1 MTPPPAGT
9 GAAQQPFDPRSL
21 YSSSSPSSTN
31 TKPAATATATN
42 TPSSSSSTTAAA
54 SASASNGASIAIKRE
69 PSTAD
74 DADSSPGAATGSA
87 KKKPSKRR
95 KVNLACIYCRRS
107 HMTCDEGRPCQ
118 RCIKRDIGHLCHDE
132 ATPAKASHDGQK
144 EEASSSASAG
154 TPSKPT
160 KAQAATSALKVKA
173 TTSASPTDAPSSSSA
188 AVAAQ
193 QPTSISAET
202 ADTSSITTTENFFPT
217 LGLAGTAANANNTTV
232 FGSSSSGP
240 YSSVSPMSSLN
251 QANAGNANAAEF
263 NTASMFKPQAGG
275 TSMQPSASSSSNGG
289 AGGAMTAAGMLS
301 LAALFNGNVNDPNNA
316 GIATNATNS
325 GALGLN
331 QQQGG
336 TGGGEMAGLG
346 GAGWLGLGGGPG
358 GYEGGGSG
366 FGGDSA
372 GGNEFT
378 LLSEFLESLDG
389 PGFGA
394 GATPGM
400 TGTSALAGTGSGSG
414 FTPSQS
420 RRNTISGLTSMN
432 SGGGAG
438 ALEGLTALTPIQNNN
453 AAGEGSRAS
462 VPAFLA
468 TGAGSIYSS
477 GPATA
482 AGGANSFAT
491 GLGNG
496 GNSGNGNSGVE
507 NGTGKRSRRS
517 SFSATL
523 TGGGGGGG
531 GGSGSGVGSGAGAT
545 ASSSGAASGSYL
557 PSLQG
562 GSSKTER
569 FFLTAADQKDGT
581 RDERLARVIQAKYE
595 AGLLRPYNHVNG
607 YARLNRWMERNV
619 SAASKRR
626 ILKPLSV
633 FRPAFRAVAQSLTN
647 IDLVFIE
654 EAFERLL
661 LDYDR
666 VFSTQ
671 GIPACLWRRT
681 GEIYKGNKE
690 FAELVGVPIE
700 SLREGRLC
708 IYELMAEESAV
719 NYWEKYGAVSFDPGQ
734 KAVLTSCVLR
744 TKNKAIV
751 ATGGKGG
758 EVAGRKSGAA
768 SGQATPKDEEGKD
781 AAGATAGVVAA
792 GTGATS
798 TSGVLR
804 DPNNP
809 KAAFIHC
816 CFSFTIRRDQWNIPH
831 MIVGNF
837 LPTNPP

>member
-1 MTPPPAGT
+1 
-9 GAAQQPFDPRSL
+9 
-21 YSSSSPSSTN
+21 
-31 TKPAATATATN
+31 
-42 TPSSSSSTTAAA
+42 
-54 SASASNGASIAIKRE
+54 
-69 PSTAD
+69 
-74 DADSSPGAATGSA
+74 
-87 KKKPSKRR
+87 
-95 KVNLACIYCRRS
+95 
-107 HMTCDEGRPCQ
+107 MTCDEGRPCQ

-132 ATPAKASHDGQK
+132 ATPAKAHGDQDAG
-144 EEASSSASAG
+144 SSA
-154 TPSKPT
+154 TPSKP
-160 KAQAATSALKVKA
+160 KSQPAATSKA
-173 TTSASPTDAPSSSSA
+173 TAAAATGSSATPPTTTTTSAISPTAPA
-188 AVAAQ
+188 
-193 QPTSISAET
+193 T
-202 ADTSSITTTENFFPT
+202 ATDTNANFFPT
-217 LGLAGTAANANNTTV
+217 LGLGSVDAGAGGNNNGNGNSAAA
-232 FGSSSSGP
+232 FSGGSTGP

-251 QANAGNANAAEF
+251 QNNADFNAA
-263 NTASMFKPQAGG
+263 NIFKPQAAGTGSAAGG
-275 TSMQPSASSSSNGG
+275 VNMQPSTSNNGV
-289 AGGAMTAAGMLS
+289 TAAGMLS
-301 LAALFNGNVNDPNNA
+301 LASLFNMTNSANNSNNNNA
-316 GIATNATNS
+316 T
-325 GALGLN
+325 GLN
-331 QQQGG
+331 AANGS
-336 TGGGEMAGLG
+336 MAQPTQPSAASAGNNDISGLG

-400 TGTSALAGTGSGSG
+400 SGTAAQTGSGTGSG

-420 RRNTISGLTSMN
+420 RRNTVSGLTSS
-432 SGGGAG
+432 SGAMM
-438 ALEGLTALTPIQNNN
+438 EDLTALTPINNSNDRANSLSALTSSNTTNN
-453 AAGEGSRAS
+453 ASVYDAGYNGFNNPSTTTATTTAQSAGE
-462 VPAFLA
+462 
-468 TGAGSIYSS
+468 SS
-477 GPATA
+477 
-482 AGGANSFAT
+482 
-491 GLGNG
+491 
-496 GNSGNGNSGVE
+496 
-507 NGTGKRSRRS
+507 GKRSRRS
-517 SFSATL
+517 SFSAAATNNNS
-523 TGGGGGGG
+523 TSNTQQT
-531 GGSGSGVGSGAGAT
+531 SGI
-545 ASSSGAASGSYL
+545 ASGSYL

-744 TKNKAIV
+744 TKNKSIV
-751 ATGGKGG
+751 AGGGNAISAKA
-758 EVAGRKSGAA
+758 VAAQLPHSATA
-768 SGQATPKDEEGKD
+768 SGQITPIDGGGTGGAAVKEEER
-781 AAGATAGVVAA
+781 VAA

-798 TSGVLR
+798 TSGVLK

>member
-1 MTPPPAGT
+1 MTPPPPAG
-9 GAAQQPFDPRSL
+9 GASASASSSQPFDPRSL
-21 YSSSSPSSTN
+21 YSSSSPSNPKQPATTSNTN
-31 TKPAATATATN
+31 SIPA
-42 TPSSSSSTTAAA
+42 PPV
-54 SASASNGASIAIKRE
+54 KRE
-69 PSTAD
+69 PSNSHSAHD
-74 DADSSPGAATGSA
+74 DADDSSPSA
-87 KKKPSKRR
+87 SSPAGGKKKPSKRR

-132 ATPAKASHDGQK
+132 ATPAKAGDKDEQQSGAAV
-144 EEASSSASAG
+144 ASS
-154 TPSKPT
+154 TPSKPA
-160 KAQAATSALKVKA
+160 KAKPPAIKAASPSTTSTSTASTAPNVQEQNASTSAN
-173 TTSASPTDAPSSSSA
+173 
-188 AVAAQ
+188 
-193 QPTSISAET
+193 I
-202 ADTSSITTTENFFPT
+202 FPT
-217 LGLAGTAANANNTTV
+217 LGLAGSATPANAV
-232 FGSSSSGP
+232 FGSSSAGP
-240 YSSVSPMSSLN
+240 YSSMNSAP
-251 QANAGNANAAEF
+251 GEFNAA
-263 NTASMFKPQAGG
+263 NMFKPQAQVGG
-275 TSMQPSASSSSNGG
+275 GATMQQTGASSGG
-289 AGGAMTAAGMLS
+289 NAAGLIAS
-301 LAALFNGNVNDPNNA
+301 LFNNDTNNNN
-316 GIATNATNS
+316 GIPSQSVQA
-325 GALGLN
+325 N
-331 QQQGG
+331 QQQQQQV
-336 TGGGEMAGLG
+336 GGEMTGLG

-400 TGTSALAGTGSGSG
+400 SGTSAIGAGTGSG

-420 RRNTISGLTSMN
+420 RRNTISGL
-432 SGGGAG
+432 GGMD
-438 ALEGLTALTPIQNNN
+438 GLTALTPINGGN
-453 AAGEGSRAS
+453 AA
-462 VPAFLA
+462 V
-468 TGAGSIYSS
+468 SS
-477 GPATA
+477 TA
-482 AGGANSFAT
+482 AGGGAGSMY
-491 GLGNG
+491 
-496 GNSGNGNSGVE
+496 NSGSFGSGVI
-507 NGTGKRSRRS
+507 NATNSNTGDTGSGKRSRRS
-517 SFSATL
+517 SFSAAPT
-523 TGGGGGGG
+523 
-531 GGSGSGVGSGAGAT
+531 AG
-545 ASSSGAASGSYL
+545 ASSSNTSSALASGSYI

-562 GSSKTER
+562 GSTKQER

-633 FRPAFRAVAQSLTN
+633 FRPAFRAVAQSLTT

-744 TKNKAIV
+744 TKNKSIV
-751 ATGGKGG
+751 ANSGRDGKKGG
-758 EVAGRKSGAA
+758 G
-768 SGQATPKDEEGKD
+768 GQQTEGGD
-781 AAGATAGVVAA
+781 VAA

-798 TSGVLR
+798 TSGVLK
-804 DPNNP
+804 DPTNP

-831 MIVGNF
+831 LIVGNF
-837 LPTNPP
+837 LPTNPT

>member
-1 MTPPPAGT
+1 MTPPSPGKSTA
-9 GAAQQPFDPRSL
+9 AAQFDPRSL
-21 YSSSSPSSTN
+21 YSSASPS
-31 TKPAATATATN
+31 TAHAKS
-42 TPSSSSSTTAAA
+42 PAAA
-54 SASASNGASIAIKRE
+54 SASNSKRE
-69 PSTAD
+69 PSSSAAGD
-74 DADSSPGAATGSA
+74 DADSSPGATSSG

-132 ATPAKASHDGQK
+132 ATPAKAHTDVK
-144 EEASSSASAG
+144 EEGGS
-154 TPSKPT
+154 PSKV
-160 KAQAATSALKVKA
+160 KEKVKA
-173 TTSASPTDAPSSSSA
+173 ESPATTPPVPSAR
-188 AVAAQ
+188 
-193 QPTSISAET
+193 
-202 ADTSSITTTENFFPT
+202 
-217 LGLAGTAANANNTTV
+217 LGASGDANAATNSSNV
-232 FGSSSSGP
+232 FGGGSAGP
-240 YSSVSPMSSLN
+240 YSSISGLN
-251 QANAGNANAAEF
+251 QSNNSNNNAAGF
-263 NTASMFKPQAGG
+263 DASNIFKPQAMGVEDAG
-275 TSMQPSASSSSNGG
+275 PTSSGSSANGG
-289 AGGAMTAAGMLS
+289 ISAAGMLS
-301 LAALFNGNVNDPNNA
+301 LASLFQNSINNSSDANANTNTNQAPSAQAVNA
-316 GIATNATNS
+316 GN
-325 GALGLN
+325 N
-331 QQQGG
+331 QQQS
-336 TGGGEMAGLG
+336 GEMSGLG

-400 TGTSALAGTGSGSG
+400 TGTSATMAGTGSGSG

-420 RRNTISGLTSMN
+420 RRNTISGL
-432 SGGGAG
+432 GGGTFD
-438 ALEGLTALTPIQNNN
+438 GLTALTPIHNNADSTSRTSLPALSPTTGANTVYNSGSSTAAAGNSTFGSGNINNN
-453 AAGEGSRAS
+453 
-462 VPAFLA
+462 
-468 TGAGSIYSS
+468 TSS
-477 GPATA
+477 
-482 AGGANSFAT
+482 S
-491 GLGNG
+491 
-496 GNSGNGNSGVE
+496 E
-507 NGTGKRSRRS
+507 NGTGKRSRGS
-517 SFSATL
+517 SLSAAPSNSN
-523 TGGGGGGG
+523 TG
-531 GGSGSGVGSGAGAT
+531 V
-545 ASSSGAASGSYL
+545 ASGSYL

-619 SAASKRR
+619 STASKRR

-744 TKNKAIV
+744 TKNKSIV
-751 ATGGKGG
+751 AT
-758 EVAGRKSGAA
+758 SGASKARDSIQAQLPRSATA
-768 SGQATPKDEEGKD
+768 SGQITPREEAKEDEGK
-781 AAGATAGVVAA
+781 VAA

-798 TSGVLR
+798 TSGVLK

>member
-1 MTPPPAGT
+1 
-9 GAAQQPFDPRSL
+9 
-21 YSSSSPSSTN
+21 
-31 TKPAATATATN
+31 
-42 TPSSSSSTTAAA
+42 
-54 SASASNGASIAIKRE
+54 
-69 PSTAD
+69 
-74 DADSSPGAATGSA
+74 
-87 KKKPSKRR
+87 
-95 KVNLACIYCRRS
+95 
-107 HMTCDEGRPCQ
+107 MTCDEGRPCQ

-132 ATPAKASHDGQK
+132 ATPAKANHDK
-144 EEASSSASAG
+144 DETSSASVG
-154 TPSKPT
+154 TPSKAT
-160 KAQAATSALKVKA
+160 TEAQTAAKVKTA
-173 TTSASPTDAPSSSSA
+173 ASASPTEPPSSSA
-188 AVAAQ
+188 AQ
-193 QPTSISAET
+193 QSTSIPAEV
-202 ADTSSITTTENFFPT
+202 ADASTTTTENFFPT
-217 LGLAGTAANANNTTV
+217 LGLAGTAASANNNAV
-232 FGSSSSGP
+232 FSSSSSGP

-251 QANAGNANAAEF
+251 QSNAGNANAEF
-263 NTASMFKPQAGG
+263 NAASIFKPQAGG

-289 AGGAMTAAGMLS
+289 AGGMAAAGMLS
-301 LAALFNGNVNDPNNA
+301 LAPLFNNNVNDPNVNANSGMAQPVNA
-316 GIATNATNS
+316 GN
-325 GALGLN
+325 N

-336 TGGGEMAGLG
+336 SGGEMSGLG

-420 RRNTISGLTSMN
+420 RRNTISGLTSGN
-432 SGGGAG
+432 TF
-438 ALEGLTALTPIQNNN
+438 EGLTALTPIHSN
-453 AAGEGSRAS
+453 AGGAEGRSS
-462 VPAFLA
+462 VPALSS
-468 TGAGSIYSS
+468 TGGGAGSIYNS
-477 GPATA
+477 GSANA
-482 AGGANSFAT
+482 AGGINALGT
-491 GLGNG
+491 GLI
-496 GNSGNGNSGVE
+496 NSGSNSNSNSGVE

-517 SFSATL
+517 SFSAAL
-523 TGGGGGGG
+523 TGGN
-531 GGSGSGVGSGAGAT
+531 GGSSAA
-545 ASSSGAASGSYL
+545 ANSSNAASGSYL

-751 ATGGKGG
+751 ASSGSSGGKG
-758 EVAGRKSGAA
+758 RKGDVGSGCV
-768 SGQATPKDEEGKD
+768 TPKEEGRE
-781 AAGATAGVVAA
+781 GVGA

-798 TSGVLR
+798 TSGVLK

-809 KAAFIHC
+809 KVAFIHC

>member
-1 MTPPPAGT
+1 M
-9 GAAQQPFDPRSL
+9 QQS
-21 YSSSSPSSTN
+21 
-31 TKPAATATATN
+31 
-42 TPSSSSSTTAAA
+42 
-54 SASASNGASIAIKRE
+54 GASSGGNAAGLIA
-69 PSTAD
+69 SLF
-74 DADSSPGAATGSA
+74 
-87 KKKPSKRR
+87 
-95 KVNLACIYCRRS
+95 NN
-107 HMTCDEGRPCQ
+107 
-118 RCIKRDIGHLCHDE
+118 
-132 ATPAKASHDGQK
+132 
-144 EEASSSASAG
+144 
-154 TPSKPT
+154 
-160 KAQAATSALKVKA
+160 
-173 TTSASPTDAPSSSSA
+173 
-188 AVAAQ
+188 
-193 QPTSISAET
+193 
-202 ADTSSITTTENFFPT
+202 DT
-217 LGLAGTAANANNTTV
+217 NNN
-232 FGSSSSGP
+232 GIP
-240 YSSVSPMSSLN
+240 NQSV
-251 QANAGNANAAEF
+251 QAN
-263 NTASMFKPQAGG
+263 PQQQQQQQQQAGG
-275 TSMQPSASSSSNGG
+275 E
-289 AGGAMTAAGMLS
+289 MT
-301 LAALFNGNVNDPNNA
+301 
-316 GIATNATNS
+316 
-325 GALGLN
+325 
-331 QQQGG
+331 
-336 TGGGEMAGLG
+336 GLG

-400 TGTSALAGTGSGSG
+400 SGTSAIGAGTGSG

-420 RRNTISGLTSMN
+420 RRNTISGL
-432 SGGGAG
+432 GGMD
-438 ALEGLTALTPIQNNN
+438 GLTALTPINGGN
-453 AAGEGSRAS
+453 AAVSSTAGGG
-462 VPAFLA
+462 
-468 TGAGSIYSS
+468 GAGSMY
-477 GPATA
+477 
-482 AGGANSFAT
+482 
-491 GLGNG
+491 
-496 GNSGNGNSGVE
+496 NSGSFGSGVI
-507 NGTGKRSRRS
+507 NATNSNTDTGSGKRSRRS
-517 SFSATL
+517 SFSAAPT
-523 TGGGGGGG
+523 
-531 GGSGSGVGSGAGAT
+531 AGAN
-545 ASSSGAASGSYL
+545 SSTGTSSALASGSYI

-562 GSSKTER
+562 GSTKQER

-633 FRPAFRAVAQSLTN
+633 FRPAFRAVAQSLTT

-744 TKNKAIV
+744 TKNKSIV
-751 ATGGKGG
+751 ANSGRDGKKGQQTEGG
-758 EVAGRKSGAA
+758 
-768 SGQATPKDEEGKD
+768 D
-781 AAGATAGVVAA
+781 VAA

-798 TSGVLR
+798 TSGVLK
-804 DPNNP
+804 DPANP

-831 MIVGNF
+831 LIVGNF
-837 LPTNPP
+837 LPTNPT

>member
-1 MTPPPAGT
+1 M
-9 GAAQQPFDPRSL
+9 
-21 YSSSSPSSTN
+21 
-31 TKPAATATATN
+31 
-42 TPSSSSSTTAAA
+42 
-54 SASASNGASIAIKRE
+54 
-69 PSTAD
+69 
-74 DADSSPGAATGSA
+74 
-87 KKKPSKRR
+87 
-95 KVNLACIYCRRS
+95 
-107 HMTCDEGRPCQ
+107 
-118 RCIKRDIGHLCHDE
+118 CHDE
-132 ATPAKASHDGQK
+132 QATPASKT
-144 EEASSSASAG
+144 EEPATEGVG
-154 TPSKPT
+154 TPSKSE
-160 KAQAATSALKVKA
+160 KKVEEE
-173 TTSASPTDAPSSSSA
+173 SE
-188 AVAAQ
+188 
-193 QPTSISAET
+193 I
-202 ADTSSITTTENFFPT
+202 FPT
-217 LGLAGTAANANNTTV
+217 LGLASLTPSTNNNNTALA
-232 FGSSSSGP
+232 
-240 YSSVSPMSSLN
+240 SL
-251 QANAGNANAAEF
+251 F
-263 NTASMFKPQAGG
+263 NTN
-275 TSMQPSASSSSNGG
+275 TSTNPAQPSASAPATAQSESS
-289 AGGAMTAAGMLS
+289 AGGGS
-301 LAALFNGNVNDPNNA
+301 
-316 GIATNATNS
+316 
-325 GALGLN
+325 GLN
-331 QQQGG
+331 
-336 TGGGEMAGLG
+336 

-358 GYEGGGSG
+358 GFEGGGSG

-400 TGTSALAGTGSGSG
+400 SNNNLPTGL
-414 FTPSQS
+414 TPSQS
-420 RRNTISGLTSMN
+420 RRNTISNPSTSN
-432 SGGGAG
+432 S
-438 ALEGLTALTPIQNNN
+438 LIEGFSITPINPPAPAPSFYPANDSSSGYNN
-453 AAGEGSRAS
+453 G
-462 VPAFLA
+462 
-468 TGAGSIYSS
+468 YSS
-477 GPATA
+477 
-482 AGGANSFAT
+482 
-491 GLGNG
+491 
-496 GNSGNGNSGVE
+496 SGMEKE
-507 NGTGKRSRRS
+507 NGKRSRRN
-517 SFSATL
+517 SA
-523 TGGGGGGG
+523 
-531 GGSGSGVGSGAGAT
+531 ST
-545 ASSSGAASGSYL
+545 AQASGSYL

-619 SAASKRR
+619 SSASKRR

-647 IDLVFIE
+647 IDLIFIE

-751 ATGGKGG
+751 ATGTGAGAIATATATGSGG
-758 EVAGRKSGAA
+758 GSASRAIQAQLPRSATA
-768 SGQATPKDEEGKD
+768 SGQITPAEVKEEEK
-781 AAGATAGVVAA
+781 AVAA

-798 TSGVLR
+798 TSGVLK

-837 LPTNPP
+837 LPTNPT

>member
-9 GAAQQPFDPRSL
+9 QPFDPRSL
-21 YSSSSPSSTN
+21 YSSSSSSSPN
-31 TKPAATATATN
+31 KPAAA
-42 TPSSSSSTTAAA
+42 SSSP
-54 SASASNGASIAIKRE
+54 SAASNGSAVKRE
-69 PSTAD
+69 PSATRGD
-74 DADSSPGAATGSA
+74 DADSSPGAAGSTA
-87 KKKPSKRR
+87 GGKKKPSKRR

-132 ATPAKASHDGQK
+132 ATPAKANDHSDTAPG
-144 EEASSSASAG
+144 ASA
-154 TPSKPT
+154 TPSKP
-160 KAQAATSALKVKA
+160 KAQT
-173 TTSASPTDAPSSSSA
+173 SSA
-188 AVAAQ
+188 ASKPTP
-193 QPTSISAET
+193 PTSAPAPASLPAPATST
-202 ADTSSITTTENFFPT
+202 ASDTAAAAAAAAANNFFPT
-217 LGLAGTAANANNTTV
+217 LGLAGTSAGAVPSGGNNPV
-232 FGSSSSGP
+232 FGGGSAGP

-251 QANAGNANAAEF
+251 QQEF
-263 NTASMFKPQAGG
+263 NTANIFKPQAASSLGG
-275 TSMQPSASSSSNGG
+275 SAMQPSPSSGG
-289 AGGAMTAAGMLS
+289 VTAAGMLS
-301 LAALFNGNVNDPNNA
+301 LASLFQNSINNNNNGSTDSNTAPSNPATSLPPPAPSASATAQSGNA
-316 GIATNATNS
+316 NAN
-325 GALGLN
+325 A
-331 QQQGG
+331 
-336 TGGGEMAGLG
+336 GEMAGLG

-400 TGTSALAGTGSGSG
+400 TGNVGTGTGSGSG

-420 RRNTISGLTSMN
+420 RRNTISGLTS
-432 SGGGAG
+432 GAG
-438 ALEGLTALTPIQNNN
+438 MLEGLTALTPINNN
-453 AAGEGSRAS
+453 DSRAS
-462 VPAFLA
+462 LPAL
-468 TGAGSIYSS
+468 GASNNSMYNPGPSSSSTANMTSFNNNGSSLTNTNES
-477 GPATA
+477 G
-482 AGGANSFAT
+482 S
-491 GLGNG
+491 
-496 GNSGNGNSGVE
+496 
-507 NGTGKRSRRS
+507 GKRSRRS
-517 SFSATL
+517 SFSAATS
-523 TGGGGGGG
+523 TGNTNNTTNTTSA
-531 GGSGSGVGSGAGAT
+531 SGQ
-545 ASSSGAASGSYL
+545 SSGMASGSYL
-557 PSLQG
+557 PSLSG

-647 IDLVFIE
+647 IDLIFIE

-751 ATGGKGG
+751 AAGGSASGIGGKENTAGG
-758 EVAGRKSGAA
+758 NSKAAMNAINAQLPRSATA
-768 SGQATPKDEEGKD
+768 SGQITPNNSTNEHKDLKEIKEDNPPQPKKTN
-781 AAGATAGVVAA
+781 AAGVVTAN
-792 GTGATS
+792 TGATIS
-798 TSGVLR
+798 SGVLK

>member
-1 MTPPPAGT
+1 MSPPLP
-9 GAAQQPFDPRSL
+9 GAAPAPATSSQPFDPRSL
-21 YSSSSPSSTN
+21 YSSFSPSNAKKIASA
-31 TKPAATATATN
+31 P
-42 TPSSSSSTTAAA
+42 PTAA
-54 SASASNGASIAIKRE
+54 STSNGSPVAIAVKRE
-69 PSTAD
+69 SSVND
-74 DADSSPGAATGSA
+74 DAAEDSSPGASSAAA

-132 ATPAKASHDGQK
+132 ATPAKALHDGK
-144 EEASSSASAG
+144 DESSANA
-154 TPSKPT
+154 TPSKPAKT
-160 KAQAATSALKVKA
+160 RTSAAAATPKHQAHSSNPTSSATA
-173 TTSASPTDAPSSSSA
+173 APPSASASESRNASTP
-188 AVAAQ
+188 
-193 QPTSISAET
+193 
-202 ADTSSITTTENFFPT
+202 TTTDLFPT
-217 LGLAGTAANANNTTV
+217 LGLAGSTAANNTPYASSSAVPYSSLNNNATGAD
-232 FGSSSSGP
+232 FNAAHGFKPQAAAEAAMQPSSSSSG
-240 YSSVSPMSSLN
+240 
-251 QANAGNANAAEF
+251 AA
-263 NTASMFKPQAGG
+263 T
-275 TSMQPSASSSSNGG
+275 
-289 AGGAMTAAGMLS
+289 GMLS
-301 LAALFNGNVNDPNNA
+301 LASLFNNDTNNNA
-316 GIATNATNS
+316 NASAVSAAQPAQPFAAPNS
-325 GALGLN
+325 Q
-331 QQQGG
+331 QQQGAA
-336 TGGGEMAGLG
+336 GELTGLG

-400 TGTSALAGTGSGSG
+400 SGTSATMAGTGSGSG

-420 RRNTISGLTSMN
+420 RRNTISGI
-432 SGGGAG
+432 AG
-438 ALEGLTALTPIQNNN
+438 LEGLTALTAINGGSSNAVLPST
-453 AAGEGSRAS
+453 AAGA
-462 VPAFLA
+462 
-468 TGAGSIYSS
+468 GAGSIYNAASAVNAFGS
-477 GPATA
+477 GII
-482 AGGANSFAT
+482 N
-491 GLGNG
+491 LGNSSNNASEPG
-496 GNSGNGNSGVE
+496 P
-507 NGTGKRSRRS
+507 GKRSRRS
-517 SFSATL
+517 SFSAAPTA
-523 TGGGGGGG
+523 TGTVIGTGTGPGPGPGGGYG
-531 GGSGSGVGSGAGAT
+531 GGSS
-545 ASSSGAASGSYL
+545 ASSSSNLASGSYL

-562 GSSKTER
+562 GSTKQER

-633 FRPAFRAVAQSLTN
+633 FRPAFRAVAQSLTT

-744 TKNKAIV
+744 TKNKSIV
-751 ATGGKGG
+751 ATSGK
-758 EVAGRKSGAA
+758 EGAKRSASA
-768 SGQATPKDEEGKD
+768 SGQITPVTGETRRKEHG
-781 AAGATAGVVAA
+781 VAA

-798 TSGVLR
+798 TSGVLK

-837 LPTNPP
+837 LPTNPT

>member
-1 MTPPPAGT
+1 
-9 GAAQQPFDPRSL
+9 
-21 YSSSSPSSTN
+21 
-31 TKPAATATATN
+31 
-42 TPSSSSSTTAAA
+42 
-54 SASASNGASIAIKRE
+54 
-69 PSTAD
+69 
-74 DADSSPGAATGSA
+74 
-87 KKKPSKRR
+87 
-95 KVNLACIYCRRS
+95 
-107 HMTCDEGRPCQ
+107 
-118 RCIKRDIGHLCHDE
+118 
-132 ATPAKASHDGQK
+132 
-144 EEASSSASAG
+144 
-154 TPSKPT
+154 
-160 KAQAATSALKVKA
+160 
-173 TTSASPTDAPSSSSA
+173 
-188 AVAAQ
+188 
-193 QPTSISAET
+193 
-202 ADTSSITTTENFFPT
+202 
-217 LGLAGTAANANNTTV
+217 
-232 FGSSSSGP
+232 
-240 YSSVSPMSSLN
+240 MSSLN
-251 QANAGNANAAEF
+251 QNNNQEF
-263 NTASMFKPQAGG
+263 NTANIFKPQVSVNTNNAQGG
-275 TSMQPSASSSSNGG
+275 FGMQQTASGSGV
-289 AGGAMTAAGMLS
+289 TAAGMLS
-301 LAALFNGNVNDPNNA
+301 LASLFQNNINHNSA
-316 GIATNATNS
+316 ATSNTATQTTQGINS
-325 GALGLN
+325 GVAGN
-331 QQQGG
+331 QSD
-336 TGGGEMAGLG
+336 MSGLG
-346 GAGWLGLGGGPG
+346 SAGWLGLGGGPG

-400 TGTSALAGTGSGSG
+400 TGTAAMSGTGSGSG
-414 FTPSQS
+414 FTPTQS
-420 RRNTISGLTSMN
+420 RRNTISGLTPFTSNASMT
-432 SGGGAG
+432 
-438 ALEGLTALTPIQNNN
+438 EGLTALTPLNNSNTSNTATNNTSEDTTSGGVSRTSLPTLPSIYDSTSSASGGTGFNNFNN
-453 AAGEGSRAS
+453 AA
-462 VPAFLA
+462 
-468 TGAGSIYSS
+468 SS
-477 GPATA
+477 SSSSFGPP
-482 AGGANSFAT
+482 GNSSNNANS
-491 GLGNG
+491 N
-496 GNSGNGNSGVE
+496 E
-507 NGTGKRSRRS
+507 NGVGKRSRRS
-517 SFSATL
+517 SFSAAT
-523 TGGGGGGG
+523 TTSASA
-531 GGSGSGVGSGAGAT
+531 SGQNSGI
-545 ASSSGAASGSYL
+545 ASGSYL

-751 ATGGKGG
+751 AGGSVSGKAGSTAKGENG
-758 EVAGRKSGAA
+758 KATHAINAQLPRSATA
-768 SGQATPKDEEGKD
+768 SGQITPNLASDSSKELKDSKED
-781 AAGATAGVVAA
+781 AGDKPNVVAA

-798 TSGVLR
+798 TSGVLK

>member
-1 MTPPPAGT
+1 MTPPAAGT
-9 GAAQQPFDPRSL
+9 PFDPRSL
-21 YSSSSPSSTN
+21 YSSN
-31 TKPAATATATN
+31 AAKPAATA
-42 TPSSSSSTTAAA
+42 SSSP
-54 SASASNGASIAIKRE
+54 SAASNGSTAKRE
-69 PSTAD
+69 TSATGD
-74 DADSSPGAATGSA
+74 DDNSPGATGGA
-87 KKKPSKRR
+87 AGKKKPSKRR

-132 ATPAKASHDGQK
+132 ATPAKASGDHNDAS
-144 EEASSSASAG
+144 ASS
-154 TPSKPT
+154 TPSKPQ
-160 KAQAATSALKVKA
+160 AQAKSAQKATPPT
-173 TTSASPTDAPSSSSA
+173 TTSAPAIPTAAATTADASA
-188 AVAAQ
+188 AG
-193 QPTSISAET
+193 T
-202 ADTSSITTTENFFPT
+202 AGNFFPT
-217 LGLAGTAANANNTTV
+217 LGLAGAGANAGAANSAV
-232 FGSSSSGP
+232 FGGGSSGP
-240 YSSVSPMSSLN
+240 YSSVSPLSSLN
-251 QANAGNANAAEF
+251 QQGTEFNAA
-263 NTASMFKPQAGG
+263 NIFKPQATASNASLGG
-275 TSMQPSASSSSNGG
+275 TSMQPSSSSSGG
-289 AGGAMTAAGMLS
+289 MTAAGMLS
-301 LAALFNGNVNDPNNA
+301 LASLFQNTINNTNNTTSSGSGTNDPNSATSVAQQPSASASAAGAPSGNA
-316 GIATNATNS
+316 G
-325 GALGLN
+325 
-331 QQQGG
+331 
-336 TGGGEMAGLG
+336 EMGGLG
-346 GAGWLGLGGGPG
+346 SAGWLGLGGGPG

-400 TGTSALAGTGSGSG
+400 TGTAGTGTGTGTGSG

-420 RRNTISGLTSMN
+420 RRNTISSMTPATS
-432 SGGGAG
+432 G
-438 ALEGLTALTPIQNNN
+438 ALFEGLTALTPINSGADTRSSLPALGASNNSN
-453 AAGEGSRAS
+453 
-462 VPAFLA
+462 
-468 TGAGSIYSS
+468 YSS
-477 GPATA
+477 TA
-482 AGGANSFAT
+482 SNTTNFNAPFGSSI
-491 GLGNG
+491 G
-496 GNSGNGNSGVE
+496 GNSAANGNTTAESG
-507 NGTGKRSRRS
+507 GKRSRRS
-517 SFSATL
+517 SFSAAT
-523 TGGGGGGG
+523 
-531 GGSGSGVGSGAGAT
+531 SGSNATNTANSSSNNNGNTT
-545 ASSSGAASGSYL
+545 ASAANSGVASGSYL

-647 IDLVFIE
+647 IDLIFIE

-751 ATGGKGG
+751 AGGVAAGGK
-758 EVAGRKSGAA
+758 ESKAMNAINAQLPRSATA
-768 SGQATPKDEEGKD
+768 SGQITPKEAKETSVKELKDEQGDKTTGS
-781 AAGATAGVVAA
+781 AVVAA

-798 TSGVLR
+798 TSGVLK

>member
-1 MTPPPAGT
+1 MA
-9 GAAQQPFDPRSL
+9 
-21 YSSSSPSSTN
+21 
-31 TKPAATATATN
+31 
-42 TPSSSSSTTAAA
+42 
-54 SASASNGASIAIKRE
+54 
-69 PSTAD
+69 
-74 DADSSPGAATGSA
+74 
-87 KKKPSKRR
+87 
-95 KVNLACIYCRRS
+95 
-107 HMTCDEGRPCQ
+107 
-118 RCIKRDIGHLCHDE
+118 
-132 ATPAKASHDGQK
+132 
-144 EEASSSASAG
+144 
-154 TPSKPT
+154 
-160 KAQAATSALKVKA
+160 
-173 TTSASPTDAPSSSSA
+173 
-188 AVAAQ
+188 
-193 QPTSISAET
+193 
-202 ADTSSITTTENFFPT
+202 
-217 LGLAGTAANANNTTV
+217 
-232 FGSSSSGP
+232 
-240 YSSVSPMSSLN
+240 
-251 QANAGNANAAEF
+251 
-263 NTASMFKPQAGG
+263 
-275 TSMQPSASSSSNGG
+275 
-289 AGGAMTAAGMLS
+289 AAGMLS
-301 LAALFNGNVNDPNNA
+301 LAPLFNNNVNDPNVNANSGMAQPVNA
-316 GIATNATNS
+316 GN
-325 GALGLN
+325 N

-336 TGGGEMAGLG
+336 SGGEMSGLG

-420 RRNTISGLTSMN
+420 RRNTISGLTSGN
-432 SGGGAG
+432 TF
-438 ALEGLTALTPIQNNN
+438 EGLTALTPIHSN
-453 AAGEGSRAS
+453 AGGAEGRSS
-462 VPAFLA
+462 VPALSS
-468 TGAGSIYSS
+468 TGGGAGSIYNS
-477 GPATA
+477 GSANA
-482 AGGANSFAT
+482 AGGINALGT
-491 GLGNG
+491 GLI
-496 GNSGNGNSGVE
+496 NSGSNSNSNSGVE

-517 SFSATL
+517 SFSAAL
-523 TGGGGGGG
+523 TGGN
-531 GGSGSGVGSGAGAT
+531 GGSSAA
-545 ASSSGAASGSYL
+545 ANSSNAASGSYL

-751 ATGGKGG
+751 ASSGSSGGKG
-758 EVAGRKSGAA
+758 RKGDVGSGCV
-768 SGQATPKDEEGKD
+768 TPKEEGRE
-781 AAGATAGVVAA
+781 GVGA

-798 TSGVLR
+798 TSGVLK

-809 KAAFIHC
+809 KVAFIHC

>member
-9 GAAQQPFDPRSL
+9 GAAPQPFDPRSL
-21 YSSSSPSSTN
+21 YSSASPAGT
-31 TKPAATATATN
+31 AAKTSAAAQA
-42 TPSSSSSTTAAA
+42 PSSSTP
-54 SASASNGASIAIKRE
+54 SNGAVKRE

-74 DADSSPGAATGSA
+74 DADSSPGAGSAA

-132 ATPAKASHDGQK
+132 ATPAKAHHDGHK
-144 EEASSSASAG
+144 EEASSSATA
-154 TPSKPT
+154 TPSKPA
-160 KAQAATSALKVKA
+160 KAQAAAGAKVKKA
-173 TTSASPTDAPSSSSA
+173 AASASPTDPASSSA
-188 AVAAQ
+188 TAQ
-193 QPTSISAET
+193 NSTSIPAAET
-202 ADTSSITTTENFFPT
+202 AVTSTTTADNFFPT
-217 LGLAGTAANANNTTV
+217 LGLAGTAASANDTAV
-232 FGSSSSGP
+232 FSSTSSGP

-251 QANAGNANAAEF
+251 QNNANNASAAEF
-263 NTASMFKPQAGG
+263 NAASMFKPQAGA
-275 TSMQPSASSSSNGG
+275 TSMQPTASASSNGG
-289 AGGAMTAAGMLS
+289 AGGISAAGMLS
-301 LAALFNGNVNDPNNA
+301 LASLFNNNNNNNSVNDLNNA
-316 GIATNATNS
+316 GGVSNANTAS
-325 GALGLN
+325 GMGPAVN
-331 QQQGG
+331 QQQAGA
-336 TGGGEMAGLG
+336 GGGGAGGAELSGLG

-420 RRNTISGLTSMN
+420 RRNTISGWTSGN
-432 SGGGAG
+432 TFD
-438 ALEGLTALTPIQNNN
+438 GLTALTPIQNTS
-453 AAGEGSRAS
+453 AAEGRSS
-462 VPAFLA
+462 VPAFSS
-468 TGAGSIYSS
+468 TGGNAGTVYNS
-477 GPATA
+477 GSANA
-482 AGGANSFAT
+482 AGGTNNFGS
-491 GLGNG
+491 GVV
-496 GNSGNGNSGVE
+496 NSGNNSNSGVE

-523 TGGGGGGG
+523 AG
-531 GGSGSGVGSGAGAT
+531 GGSGSGGAT
-545 ASSSGAASGSYL
+545 AANSSGAASGSYL

-581 RDERLARVIQAKYE
+581 RDERLAGVIQAKYE

-751 ATGGKGG
+751 ATSWRD
-758 EVAGRKSGAA
+758 ARRSGPA
-768 SGQATPKDEEGKD
+768 SGQITPNPAIEKED
-781 AAGATAGVVAA
+781 AKEAGAVAA

-798 TSGVLR
+798 TSGVLK

-837 LPTNPP
+837 LPTNPS

>member
-1 MTPPPAGT
+1 MTPPP
-9 GAAQQPFDPRSL
+9 PFDPRSL
-21 YSSSSPSSTN
+21 YSSTNAFSSTSTSN
-31 TKPAATATATN
+31 TTSTG
-42 TPSSSSSTTAAA
+42 TPSRPNLA
-54 SASASNGASIAIKRE
+54 SASPAPSGPSSKRE
-69 PSTAD
+69 LSGGAGD
-74 DADSSPGAATGSA
+74 DAESFPCTAGAGG

-132 ATPAKASHDGQK
+132 ATPAKVHGGGDG
-144 EEASSSASAG
+144 EMGSSG
-154 TPSKPT
+154 TPSKAKVQS
-160 KAQAATSALKVKA
+160 KAGTGVGSGSATPPPPAATGANA
-173 TTSASPTDAPSSSSA
+173 SAS
-188 AVAAQ
+188 
-193 QPTSISAET
+193 
-202 ADTSSITTTENFFPT
+202 NFFPT
-217 LGLAGTAANANNTTV
+217 LGLGSTDAGAAGGSNSGNGNNGGSA
-232 FGSSSSGP
+232 FNGSSNGP
-240 YSSVSPMSSLN
+240 YSSASPMSSLN
-251 QANAGNANAAEF
+251 QNNYAEF
-263 NTASMFKPQAGG
+263 GAANMFKQQPQPQPQPQPPTTSTAPAQGG
-275 TSMQPSASSSSNGG
+275 ASMQPSTSNNN
-289 AGGAMTAAGMLS
+289 AGMLS
-301 LAALFNGNVNDPNNA
+301 LASLFNMTNPTPSTTTTTTNNNNNTTTA
-316 GIATNATNS
+316 
-325 GALGLN
+325 
-331 QQQGG
+331 QGG
-336 TGGGEMAGLG
+336 SVGNGNISQPTQPTTSAPSGDISDLG
-346 GAGWLGLGGGPG
+346 GAGWLGLGG

-378 LLSEFLESLDG
+378 LLSEFLESLDR
-389 PGFGA
+389 PGFVA

-400 TGTSALAGTGSGSG
+400 TGAAAQTSSGL
-414 FTPSQS
+414 TPSQS
-420 RRNTISGLTSMN
+420 RRNTISGLAST
-432 SGGGAG
+432 SGGMM
-438 ALEGLTALTPIQNNN
+438 EGLTALTPINANANNDRSNSLSALTSSNNTGNIYDPNSGSGYNGFNTTTQQPTQNNERN
-453 AAGEGSRAS
+453 
-462 VPAFLA
+462 
-468 TGAGSIYSS
+468 
-477 GPATA
+477 
-482 AGGANSFAT
+482 
-491 GLGNG
+491 
-496 GNSGNGNSGVE
+496 
-507 NGTGKRSRRS
+507 GKRSRRS
-517 SFSATL
+517 SFSASTSAN
-523 TGGGGGGG
+523 TTTTT
-531 GGSGSGVGSGAGAT
+531 T
-545 ASSSGAASGSYL
+545 AAQGNSSIASGSYL

-626 ILKPLSV
+626 ILKPLCV

-700 SLREGRLC
+700 GLREGRLC

-751 ATGGKGG
+751 AGGVGSGG
-758 EVAGRKSGAA
+758 TAQSAKSIAAQLARSGSA
-768 SGQATPKDEEGKD
+768 SGQQTPITEGRVGGGIGMKEDEK
-781 AAGATAGVVAA
+781 VAA
-792 GTGATS
+792 ETGATS
-798 TSGVLR
+798 TSGVLK

-837 LPTNPP
+837 LPTNPS

>member
-1 MTPPPAGT
+1 MTPSPSGT
-9 GAAQQPFDPRSL
+9 AAPFDPRSL
-21 YSSSSPSSTN
+21 YSSNNTNSTS
-31 TKPAATATATN
+31 TPAKPPQA
-42 TPSSSSSTTAAA
+42 SSSNG
-54 SASASNGASIAIKRE
+54 SASVKREQGASIA
-69 PSTAD
+69 D
-74 DADSSPGAATGSA
+74 DAGNSPSSGG

-132 ATPAKASHDGQK
+132 ATPAKANEPH
-144 EEASSSASAG
+144 EAPASS
-154 TPSKPT
+154 TPSKPRT
-160 KAQAATSALKVKA
+160 HASASTAKPATEVASTSAP
-173 TTSASPTDAPSSSSA
+173 TTSATLGAVTALASTD
-188 AVAAQ
+188 
-193 QPTSISAET
+193 TN
-202 ADTSSITTTENFFPT
+202 NFFPT
-217 LGLAGTAANANNTTV
+217 LGVQPAAPASSASSNSASAAA
-232 FGSSSSGP
+232 FSGGSAGP
-240 YSSVSPMSSLN
+240 YSSVSPLSSLN
-251 QANAGNANAAEF
+251 QNNDFNPAAI
-263 NTASMFKPQAGG
+263 FKPQASAAASVG
-275 TSMQPSASSSSNGG
+275 SLAMQPSTSSGASGD
-289 AGGAMTAAGMLS
+289 MAANNMLS
-301 LAALFNGNVNDPNNA
+301 LASLFQNSINGSTPNP
-316 GIATNATNS
+316 NS
-325 GALGLN
+325 VSTSLAAPTQSVGAPAPN
-331 QQQGG
+331 QD
-336 TGGGEMAGLG
+336 MSGLG

-400 TGTSALAGTGSGSG
+400 TAAGASGSG
-414 FTPSQS
+414 LTPSQS
-420 RRNTISGLTSMN
+420 RRNTISGLAPS
-432 SGGGAG
+432 SGVGAFD
-438 ALEGLTALTPIQNNN
+438 GLTALTPINNSETSAHARASLPTMPSASAPGMYDSGSASIGGTAGFGTYASGN
-453 AAGEGSRAS
+453 NSANQGDAAG
-462 VPAFLA
+462 
-468 TGAGSIYSS
+468 
-477 GPATA
+477 
-482 AGGANSFAT
+482 
-491 GLGNG
+491 
-496 GNSGNGNSGVE
+496 
-507 NGTGKRSRRS
+507 GKRSRRS
-517 SFSATL
+517 SYSA
-523 TGGGGGGG
+523 
-531 GGSGSGVGSGAGAT
+531 AAT
-545 ASSSGAASGSYL
+545 SSSGAAGAAPSSVAASGSYI

-562 GSSKTER
+562 GSTKTER

-751 ATGGKGG
+751 AGGT
-758 EVAGRKSGAA
+758 SGKAANAIAAQLPRSATA
-768 SGQATPKDEEGKD
+768 SGQITPVAQEQQPPGA
-781 AAGATAGVVAA
+781 AAGTVAA

-798 TSGVLR
+798 TSGVLK

>member
-1 MTPPPAGT
+1 MTPSPSGT
-9 GAAQQPFDPRSL
+9 AAPFDPRSL
-21 YSSSSPSSTN
+21 YSSNNTNTNSTPAKPPQPSSSNGSASVKREQAASIADDAGSSPSS
-31 TKPAATATATN
+31 
-42 TPSSSSSTTAAA
+42 
-54 SASASNGASIAIKRE
+54 G
-69 PSTAD
+69 
-74 DADSSPGAATGSA
+74 G

-132 ATPAKASHDGQK
+132 ATPAKANEPH
-144 EEASSSASAG
+144 EAPASS
-154 TPSKPT
+154 TPSKP
-160 KAQAATSALKVKA
+160 KSHASAATVTPATEAASTSAPTSSDTLAAVSALA
-173 TTSASPTDAPSSSSA
+173 PTD
-188 AVAAQ
+188 
-193 QPTSISAET
+193 T
-202 ADTSSITTTENFFPT
+202 DNFFPT
-217 LGLAGTAANANNTTV
+217 LGVQATAPASSASSNSASAAA
-232 FGSSSSGP
+232 FSGGSAGP
-240 YSSVSPMSSLN
+240 YSSVSPLSSLN
-251 QANAGNANAAEF
+251 QNNDFNPAAI
-263 NTASMFKPQAGG
+263 FKPQAPAA
-275 TSMQPSASSSSNGG
+275 TSVGSLAMQPSSSSG
-289 AGGAMTAAGMLS
+289 ATGDIGANNMLS
-301 LAALFNGNVNDPNNA
+301 LASLFQNSINGSTPNP
-316 GIATNATNS
+316 NS
-325 GALGLN
+325 VSTSLAAPTQSIGAPAPN
-331 QQQGG
+331 QD
-336 TGGGEMAGLG
+336 MSGLG

-400 TGTSALAGTGSGSG
+400 TAAGASGSG
-414 FTPSQS
+414 LTPSQS
-420 RRNTISGLTSMN
+420 RRNTISGLAPS
-432 SGGGAG
+432 SGVGAFD
-438 ALEGLTALTPIQNNN
+438 GLTALTPINNSDTTAHGRASLPAMPSAG
-453 AAGEGSRAS
+453 AAGMYDSGSAS
-462 VPAFLA
+462 TSGAAGFGNYA
-468 TGAGSIYSS
+468 TGNNSANQAEAS
-477 GPATA
+477 G
-482 AGGANSFAT
+482 
-491 GLGNG
+491 
-496 GNSGNGNSGVE
+496 
-507 NGTGKRSRRS
+507 GKRSRRS
-517 SFSATL
+517 SYSA
-523 TGGGGGGG
+523 
-531 GGSGSGVGSGAGAT
+531 AAT
-545 ASSSGAASGSYL
+545 SSSGAAGAASTSVAASGSYI

-562 GSSKTER
+562 GSTKTER

-751 ATGGKGG
+751 AGGT
-758 EVAGRKSGAA
+758 SGKAANAIAAQLPRSATA
-768 SGQATPKDEEGKD
+768 SGQITPVAQEQQPPGA
-781 AAGATAGVVAA
+781 AAGPVAA
-792 GTGATS
+792 ETGATS
-798 TSGVLR
+798 TSGVLK

>member
-1 MTPPPAGT
+1 
-9 GAAQQPFDPRSL
+9 
-21 YSSSSPSSTN
+21 
-31 TKPAATATATN
+31 
-42 TPSSSSSTTAAA
+42 
-54 SASASNGASIAIKRE
+54 
-69 PSTAD
+69 
-74 DADSSPGAATGSA
+74 
-87 KKKPSKRR
+87 
-95 KVNLACIYCRRS
+95 
-107 HMTCDEGRPCQ
+107 
-118 RCIKRDIGHLCHDE
+118 
-132 ATPAKASHDGQK
+132 
-144 EEASSSASAG
+144 
-154 TPSKPT
+154 
-160 KAQAATSALKVKA
+160 
-173 TTSASPTDAPSSSSA
+173 
-188 AVAAQ
+188 
-193 QPTSISAET
+193 
-202 ADTSSITTTENFFPT
+202 
-217 LGLAGTAANANNTTV
+217 
-232 FGSSSSGP
+232 
-240 YSSVSPMSSLN
+240 
-251 QANAGNANAAEF
+251 
-263 NTASMFKPQAGG
+263 
-275 TSMQPSASSSSNGG
+275 MQPSTSNNGV
-289 AGGAMTAAGMLS
+289 TAAGMLS
-301 LAALFNGNVNDPNNA
+301 LASLFNMTNSAINNNGSNNNA
-316 GIATNATNS
+316 AGVNTANGSMAQPAQPAAATTGNNAS
-325 GALGLN
+325 DIS
-331 QQQGG
+331 
-336 TGGGEMAGLG
+336 GLG
-346 GAGWLGLGGGPG
+346 GVGWLGLGGGPG

-400 TGTSALAGTGSGSG
+400 SGTAAQTGSGSG

-420 RRNTISGLTSMN
+420 RRNTISGLTSL
-432 SGGGAG
+432 SGPMM
-438 ALEGLTALTPIQNNN
+438 EGLTALTPINTNDNRSNSLSALTSSNTANN
-453 AAGEGSRAS
+453 AS
-462 VPAFLA
+462 VYDPGYNGFNTA
-468 TGAGSIYSS
+468 TTQQS
-477 GPATA
+477 
-482 AGGANSFAT
+482 ANNETS
-491 GLGNG
+491 
-496 GNSGNGNSGVE
+496 
-507 NGTGKRSRRS
+507 GKRSRRS
-517 SFSATL
+517 SFSAAAT
-523 TGGGGGGG
+523 T
-531 GGSGSGVGSGAGAT
+531 STSNNNNSSTTTSNTQQNSGV
-545 ASSSGAASGSYL
+545 ASGSYL

-744 TKNKAIV
+744 TKNKSIV
-751 ATGGKGG
+751 AGGGTATSSK
-758 EVAGRKSGAA
+758 AIAAQLPTSATA
-768 SGQATPKDEEGKD
+768 SGQITPNPDAGGGVKEEGGGGGM
-781 AAGATAGVVAA
+781 AGSNVVAA

-798 TSGVLR
+798 TSGVIK

-837 LPTNPP
+837 LPTNSP